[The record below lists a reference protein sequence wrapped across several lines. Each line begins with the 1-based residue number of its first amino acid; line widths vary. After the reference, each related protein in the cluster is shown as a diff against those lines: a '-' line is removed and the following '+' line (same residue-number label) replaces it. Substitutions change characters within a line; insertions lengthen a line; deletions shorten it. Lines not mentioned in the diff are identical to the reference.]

1 MGSCGRSATI
11 DDPSGGAVIE
21 QHLCSEIPEQV
32 VSVQGYCLE
41 EACNVVM
48 DSNVD
53 LSTVTDG
60 CVGEDR
66 VGSASCVDVTEGSGD
81 ALRLVG
87 ECENVDLL
95 PLEKAAEDDCQ
106 NCLGVSC
113 GSIEVP
119 CPKNGSEG
127 DFQEEGN
134 FDLPSGSLTTNDS
147 LRHCAQQDEQKG
159 DKSDVL
165 PAAGDG
171 SAVVEGNNDGAA
183 VLADAFNCVL
193 DFRDSKMSL
202 ESESMADLLVDCN
215 QQSEQEEIMGNADPL
230 ISPSPA
236 MEVPSGVLCTD
247 TEVESTS
254 DQPCD
259 QKDGEDQ
266 NSTCEE
272 KVKAFVDEEININ
285 SCVKISSSPGC
296 HRTVGSSP
304 VVDSPSP
311 AMEADACR
319 QISPSPAMKVPLGA
333 SCTNT
338 EVESTNDQPCDQKD
352 GEDQNSTCEEKV
364 KAFVDEEVNINSCV
378 KISSS
383 PGCHRTVGSSPV
395 VDSPCELALL
405 DPRREMKNGMLQI
418 EDDFCKLKD
427 CSSEE
432 TTDSTF
438 REPFYPESGLP
449 SVALITNCSSKDV
462 PDLHCKGNGVSIN
475 NNNAVDNPGQ
485 MDNYGKEAVEVD
497 WVTESIPLP
506 SQRNCRRTKFGH
518 KTQTKKASRKCKNK
532 AKVTS
537 GGMKLN
543 LEAARRKRS
552 CFSKPARSS
561 IWGLIGNIE
570 QFFEQDNELG
580 VGEAVCQELG
590 KARSKRQSRKAVKNG
605 ASTSSLSSIQKCS
618 VSTTRVRLKIKFG
631 KEVDLSCSNV
641 LIPES
646 VDGLASASQLGSGSS
661 SQKVASNAEE
671 DKISEVVGLG
681 YSESFNNDL
690 DKDGLVLNGQVAN
703 NPLENTEITEKSD
716 GDAEEPCLA
725 VPPEKV
731 VESLIQP
738 INNKG
743 MDPGTSPDSEV
754 INSIPEVQI
763 GERHQ
768 EDVHQAVLGSSKEL
782 NSKLDFTISK
792 RGKKTDKL
800 ICSSNCITE
809 DGSQCPPG
817 NSRVKHS
824 KNRRRKKNCRD
835 AVSSLELPTFT
846 EISKSVSSNELSSES
861 LPLSVETELG
871 GSAEALK
878 VKNHMEVKTSGKP
891 SVDHGFSESQGLEN
905 MLSSARPLGRK
916 LPKSLRPR
924 KVSKTKSKASDSTG
938 GKKTT
943 CASKEKQKKPINKSK
958 VKGKGASLKVT
969 CEVEDYPHPEANV
982 GNHKLDAVGK
992 INADDNRGSV
1002 NVSNLDMLSAVGLGE
1017 QLLSPRNAWV
1027 RCDDCHKWRRIPAVL
1042 ADQIDETNCTWT
1054 CKDSTDKAFA
1064 DCAIPQEKSNAEI
1077 NAELGL
1083 SDASGEEDA
1092 YEGSKNFKE
1101 LEYRPPLV
1109 SQESTFTH
1117 IFTNEFLHRS
1127 HKTQTIDEIM
1137 VCYCKPS
1144 QEGKLGCGDECLN
1157 RILNIECVQG
1167 TCPCGDHC
1175 SNQQFQKRMYASLK
1189 WFKCGKKG
1197 YGLKALQEVAQ
1208 GQFLIEYVG
1217 EVLDMQT
1224 YEARQRE
1231 YALKGHR
1238 HFYFMTLNGS
1248 EVIDASA
1255 KGNLGRFINHSCDP
1269 NCRTEKWMVNGEIC
1283 IGLFALRDIK
1293 QDEELT
1299 FDYNYVRVF
1308 GAAAKKCYCGSPNCR
1323 GYIGGGDPLNA
1334 ELIVQSD
1341 SEEEFPEPV
1350 MLTEDGEI
1358 EDAVPTPKY
1367 FNNVDTQSARH
1378 MLKDRDRLDKST
1390 AAIDSDGS
1398 PEKNSSMNPASTVSL
1413 LHSSVEMEDS
1423 KGKLPLSV
1431 RVEEISQQM
1440 EDVTG
1445 KPMPAVQQGYEKESE
1460 FADKTSIQRLET
1472 TSPLPTVS
1480 KMLQNSTGSNRES
1493 KSEIIEGRKTPKLNV
1508 SVKKGKV
1515 HANPPNGLKAE
1526 VTANRLQVSSIKH
1539 KKVEGSSNGRFE
1551 AVQEKLNELLD
1562 GDGGISKRKDATKGY
1577 LKLLFLTVAS
1587 GDRSNGEAIQSNR
1600 DLSMILDALLKT
1612 KSRAVLNDIINK
1624 NGLQMLHNIIKQYR
1638 QDFKKIPIL
1647 RKLLKVLE
1655 YLATSKILTSE
1666 HINGG
1671 PPCHGMESFR
1681 ESMLSLTEHDD
1692 KQVHQIARSFRDRW
1706 FPRPVRKHG
1715 YMDRDDNRVESHR
1728 SFNCNRFSAS
1738 HSHRHE
1744 QDLRPTE
1751 AIDCNQQSILVTTSV
1766 DADAQEGCS
1775 AESLD
1780 GVEMKGTKKR
1790 KRKSRWDQ
1798 PAETNSHSDA
1808 VMSSIGESQN
1818 IHEDVPPGFSCPV
1831 GSLNA
1836 SLNSGNSA
1844 LQNASRSG
1852 CPSDLVIGHPKEKF
1866 NSRLPV
1872 SYGMPWSVAQ
1882 QYGTPHA
1889 EFAECWVTAPGMPFY
1904 PFPPL
1909 PPYPR
1914 DNKDCQPS
1922 NTTNA
1927 MIIDQPAEVKQWD
1940 TSGMVNCCSD
1950 DMIPSTTGAN
1960 PEDSNLL
1967 FEDNKHITKRLK
1979 GDSYDLGRRY
1989 YRQQKWNNSKI
2000 DRSWFRKNAW
2010 KCNENNSSGDMCSID
2025 VDVPK
2030 ESKVT
2035 CDAEDAIC
2043 REEKGGNNIY

>member
-1 MGSCGRSATI
+1 MVEMGSCGRSAAI
-11 DDPSGGAVIE
+11 DNPSEKFIIE
-21 QHLCSEIPEQV
+21 QQQHLCLEVQEQEV
-32 VSVQGYCLE
+32 VSVVQESCLEE
-41 EACNVVM
+41 EACNVV
-48 DSNVD
+48 DSNVE
-53 LSTVTDG
+53 LSTVIDG
-60 CVGEDR
+60 CLGEDR
-66 VGSASCVDVTEGSGD
+66 VCSKRCVDVTEGSREG
-81 ALRLVG
+81 LGLGLVS
-87 ECENVDLL
+87 ECENADLL
-95 PLEKAAEDDCQ
+95 PLEKSAEDDCQ
-106 NCLGVSC
+106 NYLGVSC

-119 CPKNGSEG
+119 CVNSGSEG
-127 DFQEEGN
+127 RFLDEGN
-134 FDLPSGSLTTNDS
+134 FDLPSGSLTADDS
-147 LRHCAQQDEQKG
+147 QMYCAQLDEQKDDESWSLITDDSQRHCAQQDEQKD

-165 PAAGDG
+165 PAAGDDL
-171 SAVVEGNNDGAA
+171 AVVEGKNDVTG
-183 VLADAFNCVL
+183 VLADAFSHVH
-193 DFRDSKMSL
+193 DFRDCEVSL

-215 QQSEQEEIMGNADPL
+215 WQSEQEEIMRNTDPL
-230 ISPSPA
+230 LNVVEKCDALIVEETDACRQISPTLA
-236 MEVPSGVLCTD
+236 MEVPSGAPSGALCTD

-259 QKDGEDQ
+259 QKDGEETDVCRQISPTLAMEVPSGAFWTDTEVESTSDQPCDPKDGEDQ

-272 KVKAFVDEEININ
+272 IININ

-296 HRTVGSSP
+296 NETVGSSP
-304 VVDSPSP
+304 VV
-311 AMEADACR
+311 
-319 QISPSPAMKVPLGA
+319 G
-333 SCTNT
+333 
-338 EVESTNDQPCDQKD
+338 
-352 GEDQNSTCEEKV
+352 
-364 KAFVDEEVNINSCV
+364 F
-378 KISSS
+378 
-383 PGCHRTVGSSPV
+383 
-395 VDSPCELALL
+395 PCEPALL
-405 DPRREMKNGMLQI
+405 DPEYEMKNGMLQI
-418 EDDFCKLKD
+418 EDDACKLKD

-432 TTDSTF
+432 TTNSTF
-438 REPFYPESGLP
+438 RKPFSPESGLP
-449 SVALITNCSSKDV
+449 SVALITNCSAKDV
-462 PDLHCKGNGVSIN
+462 PDQQSKGDDVSID
-475 NNNAVDNPGQ
+475 NNNAVNNQGQ
-485 MDNYGKEAVEVD
+485 MDNDGTEAVEVD
-497 WVTESIPLP
+497 GITEGIPLP
-506 SQRNCRRTKFGH
+506 SQRNSRRTKFGR

-532 AKVTS
+532 TKVTHPN

-543 LEAARRKRS
+543 LEAARKKRS

-580 VGEAVCQELG
+580 DGEAVCQELG
-590 KARSKRQSRKAVKNG
+590 KARSKPQSGKAVKNG
-605 ASTSSLSSIQKCS
+605 ASTTSLGSVQKHS

-646 VDGLASASQLGSGSS
+646 VDGLASASYLGSGSG
-661 SQKVASNAEE
+661 SQKVAGNAD
-671 DKISEVVGLG
+671 DKISEVVALG
-681 YSESFNNDL
+681 HSESFNNDL
-690 DKDGLVLNGQVAN
+690 DKDGFVLNEQVAN
-703 NPLENTEITEKSD
+703 NPLETTEITEKSY

-731 VESLIQP
+731 VEALIEP

-754 INSIPEVQI
+754 INSIPEVQA
-763 GERHQ
+763 GEKHQ
-768 EDVHQAVLGSSKEL
+768 EDAHHAVLGSSKEL
-782 NSKLDFTISK
+782 NSKLDVTISK
-792 RGKKTDKL
+792 RGKNKEKV

-809 DGSQCPPG
+809 DGSQGPHK
-817 NSRVKHS
+817 NSRAKHS
-824 KNRRRKKNCRD
+824 KNHRRKKNCRD
-835 AVSSLELPTFT
+835 VVSSLELPTD
-846 EISKSVSSNELSSES
+846 ISKSLSSKELSPES

-871 GSAEALK
+871 GSTEALK
-878 VKNHMEVKTSGKP
+878 VKNHTDVKTSDKP
-891 SVDHGFSESQGLEN
+891 SVDHGFSDSLVAEN
-905 MLSSARPLGRK
+905 MLSSARPLERK
-916 LPKSLRPR
+916 LPKSLRAS

-938 GKKTT
+938 RKKTT
-943 CASKEKQKKPINKSK
+943 AGIRKEKQIKAINKSK
-958 VKGKGASLKVT
+958 VKGKGVSLKVT
-969 CEVEDYPHPEANV
+969 CEVEDCLHPGFFFVSEENA

-992 INADDNRGSV
+992 IIADDNRVSV
-1002 NVSNLDMLSAVGLGE
+1002 NLSNLDMLSGVGYGE

-1042 ADQIDETNCTWT
+1042 ADRIDETNCTWT
-1054 CKDSTDKAFA
+1054 CKDSSDKAFA

-1117 IFTNEFLHRS
+1117 ILTNEFLHRS

-1137 VCYCKPS
+1137 VCHCKPS

-1167 TCPCGDHC
+1167 TCPCGDRC
-1175 SNQQFQKRMYASLK
+1175 SNQQFQKHKYASLK

-1197 YGLKALQEVAQ
+1197 YGLKAIENVAQ

-1217 EVLDMQT
+1217 EVLDMQA

-1293 QDEELT
+1293 KDEELT

-1350 MLTEDGEI
+1350 MLTKDGEI
-1358 EDAVPTPKY
+1358 EDSVPTPEY
-1367 FNNVDTQSARH
+1367 FNNVDTQSAKH
-1378 MLKDRDRLDKST
+1378 MLKDRDILDNST
-1390 AAIDSDGS
+1390 TAIDSDGS
-1398 PEKNSSMNPASTVSL
+1398 LEKERSMNPASAVSL
-1413 LHSSVEMEDS
+1413 LHSSAEMEDS
-1423 KGKLPLSV
+1423 KGKLQSSV
-1431 RVEEISQQM
+1431 QVEEISQQM
-1440 EDVTG
+1440 EDVTS
-1445 KPMPAVQQGYEKESE
+1445 KPMPAVHQGYEKESE
-1460 FADKTSIQRLET
+1460 FADKTSSIQRLDT
-1472 TSPLPTVS
+1472 TSPLTTVS
-1480 KMLQNSTGSNRES
+1480 KMLPNSAGSNRES
-1493 KSEIIEGRKTPKLNV
+1493 KSEIIGGRKTPKLKG

-1515 HANPPNGLKAE
+1515 HANPPNGLKTE
-1526 VTANRLQVSSIKH
+1526 VTANRLQVPSIKH

-1587 GDRSNGEAIQSNR
+1587 GDRINGEAIQSNR

-1624 NGLQMLHNIIKQYR
+1624 NGLQMLHNIMKQYR
-1638 QDFKKIPIL
+1638 HDFKKIPIL

-1655 YLATSKILTSE
+1655 FLEAGKILTYE

-1671 PPCHGMESFR
+1671 PPCRGMESFR
-1681 ESMLSLTEHDD
+1681 ESMLSLTEHED
-1692 KQVHQIARSFRDRW
+1692 KQVHQIARNFRDRW
-1706 FPRPVRKHG
+1706 FPRHARKHG

-1728 SFNCNRFSAS
+1728 SFKCNRFSAS
-1738 HSHRHE
+1738 QSYRHE
-1744 QDLRPTE
+1744 QDLKTTE
-1751 AIDCNQQSILVTTSV
+1751 ASDCSQQSMLVTTPV
-1766 DADAQEGCS
+1766 DAEAREGFPVQ
-1775 AESLD
+1775 SLD
-1780 GVEMKGTKKR
+1780 GVETKTAEKR

-1798 PAETNSHSDA
+1798 PAETNSHSDV

-1836 SLNSGNSA
+1836 SLNSGNLA

-1852 CPSDLVIGHPKEKF
+1852 CPSDIIIGHPKEKF
-1866 NSRLPV
+1866 NSCLAV
-1872 SYGMPWSVAQ
+1872 SFGMPWSVAQ

-1889 EFAECWVTAPGMPFY
+1889 EFPECWVTAPGMPFN

-1922 NTTNA
+1922 NTNA
-1927 MIIDQPAEVKQWD
+1927 MIIDQPAEVEQGD
-1940 TSGMVNCCSD
+1940 TSGMVNCRSD
-1950 DMIPSTTGAN
+1950 DMIPSTTGVN

-1967 FEDNKHITKRLK
+1967 FEDNKHISKRLK
-1979 GDSYDLGRRY
+1979 GDSNDLGTRY
-1989 YRQQKWNNSKI
+1989 FRQQKI
-2000 DRSWFRKNAW
+2000 HRPWFKRNAW
-2010 KCNENNSSGDMCSID
+2010 KCDENNSSGDMCSID
-2025 VDVPK
+2025 VGDVPK

-2043 REEKGGNNIY
+2043 REE

>member
-1 MGSCGRSATI
+1 MIEMGSCGRSATI
-11 DDPSGGAVIE
+11 DDPSGGSVIE
-21 QHLCSEIPEQV
+21 QHLCSEVPEQV
-32 VSVQGYCLE
+32 VSVQESCLD
-41 EACNVVM
+41 EACNVM

-53 LSTVTDG
+53 FSTVTNG
-60 CVGEDR
+60 CVGEDC
-66 VGSASCVDVTEGSGD
+66 VGSASCVDVTEGSGEGL
-81 ALRLVG
+81 ALEN
-87 ECENVDLL
+87 ECENAVLL
-95 PLEKAAEDDCQ
+95 PLEKAAEDDCR

-119 CPKNGSEG
+119 CQNGGSEG
-127 DFQEEGN
+127 SFMDEGN
-134 FDLPSGSLTTNDS
+134 FDFPSESLAIDDLP
-147 LRHCAQQDEQKG
+147 RHCAQQHEQRD
-159 DKSDVL
+159 DKSDIL
-165 PAAGDG
+165 PTAGDE
-171 SAVVEGNNDGAA
+171 SVAVEGKNYDGG
-183 VLADAFNCVL
+183 VFADDFSRVL
-193 DFRDSKMSL
+193 DFRDSEMSL
-202 ESESMADLLVDCN
+202 ESESVADLLVNCN
-215 QQSEQEEIMGNADPL
+215 QQNEQEEIMRIADPSSNVEKSVDL
-230 ISPSPA
+230 IEKETDVCMQISA
-236 MEVPSGVLCTD
+236 TLATEVGALSTD

-266 NSTCEE
+266 NGTCEE
-272 KVKAFVDEEININ
+272 KVKAFVDKEITNII

-296 HRTVGSSP
+296 HG
-304 VVDSPSP
+304 
-311 AMEADACR
+311 
-319 QISPSPAMKVPLGA
+319 
-333 SCTNT
+333 
-338 EVESTNDQPCDQKD
+338 
-352 GEDQNSTCEEKV
+352 
-364 KAFVDEEVNINSCV
+364 
-378 KISSS
+378 
-383 PGCHRTVGSSPV
+383 TVGSSPV
-395 VDSPCELALL
+395 VDSPCEPAVL
-405 DPRREMKNGMLQI
+405 DPECEMKNGMPQI
-418 EDDFCKLKD
+418 GNFCKLKD
-427 CSSEE
+427 CSSEQA
-432 TTDSTF
+432 TNSTF
-438 REPFYPESGLP
+438 SKLFSPELGLP

-462 PDLHCKGNGVSIN
+462 PDLHCKGDDISIKN
-475 NNNAVDNPGQ
+475 DNNAVDNPGQ
-485 MDNYGKEAVEVD
+485 TDNDGKEAFEVD
-497 WVTESIPLP
+497 CITESVPVP
-506 SQRNCRRTKFGH
+506 SQRNSRRTKFGR
-518 KTQTKKASRKCKNK
+518 KTQTKKPSRKGKNK
-532 AKVTS
+532 TKETHPNK
-537 GGMKLN
+537 GMRLN
-543 LEAARRKRS
+543 LEAARKKRS

-561 IWGLIGNIE
+561 IWGLISNIE

-580 VGEAVCQELG
+580 VSEAVCQELG
-590 KARSKRQSRKAVKNG
+590 KVRSKRQRGKVIKNG
-605 ASTSSLSSIQKCS
+605 ASTSSLSSVQNCS

-646 VDGLASASQLGSGSS
+646 VVASTSASDLESGSGS
-661 SQKVASNAEE
+661 QNVASNAE
-671 DKISEVVGLG
+671 DKISEVVALG
-681 YSESFNNDL
+681 NLESVNNDL
-690 DKDGLVLNGQVAN
+690 DKGGLVLNGQVAN
-703 NPLENTEITEKSD
+703 NPAVNTEEKSD

-725 VPPEKV
+725 VPAEKM
-731 VESLIQP
+731 VETLIEP

-754 INSIPEVQI
+754 INSIPEVQV

-768 EDVHQAVLGSSKEL
+768 EDLHVAVLGSSKEL
-782 NSKLDFTISK
+782 NSKLDVAISK
-792 RGKKTDKL
+792 RGKKKDRL

-809 DGSQCPPG
+809 DGTQGP
-817 NSRVKHS
+817 SRNNRAKYS
-824 KNRRRKKNCRD
+824 KNRRRKKNCSD

-846 EISKSVSSNELSSES
+846 EISKSVSGKELSSES
-861 LPLSVETELG
+861 MLLSGDTELG
-871 GSAEALK
+871 GSAEASK
-878 VKNHMEVKTSGKP
+878 VKNQMDVKTSNIS
-891 SVDHGFSESQGLEN
+891 SVDHGISESQISEN
-905 MLSSARPLGRK
+905 ILSSARPLGRK
-916 LPKSLRPR
+916 LPKSLRPS
-924 KVSKTKSKASDSTG
+924 KVSKTKSKASDPTG
-938 GKKTT
+938 KKKTT
-943 CASKEKQKKPINKSK
+943 CTRKEKQKKPINKSE
-958 VKGKGASLKVT
+958 VKGKRASLKVT
-969 CEVEDYPHPEANV
+969 SEVEDQPHPEANV
-982 GNHKLDAVGK
+982 GNHNLDAVGK
-992 INADDNRGSV
+992 INADDNRVSV
-1002 NVSNLDMLSAVGLGE
+1002 NVSNLDMVPGVGLGE
-1017 QLLSPRNAWV
+1017 QLVSPRNAWV

-1042 ADQIDETNCTWT
+1042 ADLIDETNCTWT
-1054 CKDSTDKAFA
+1054 CKDSRDGAFA
-1064 DCAIPQEKSNAEI
+1064 DCDIPQEKSNAEI

-1092 YEGSKNFKE
+1092 CEGSKSFKE
-1101 LEYRPPLV
+1101 LEYRPPLF

-1127 HKTQTIDEIM
+1127 HKTQTIDEVM
-1137 VCYCKPS
+1137 VCHCKPP

-1167 TCPCGDHC
+1167 TCPCGDCC
-1175 SNQQFQKRMYASLK
+1175 SNQQFQKRKYAGLR

-1197 YGLKALQEVAQ
+1197 YGLKALADVAQ

-1217 EVLDMQT
+1217 EVLDMHT

-1283 IGLFALRDIK
+1283 IGLFALKDIK

-1323 GYIGGGDPLNA
+1323 GYIGGGDPLNT

-1358 EDAVPTPKY
+1358 EDSVPTPKN
-1367 FNNVDTQSARH
+1367 FDNVDTLSTRH
-1378 MLKDRDRLDKST
+1378 MLKGRDVLDKSAT
-1390 AAIDSDGS
+1390 AIDSDGS
-1398 PEKNSSMNPASTVSL
+1398 PEKESSMNHTSSVSL
-1413 LHSSVEMEDS
+1413 LHSSTEMEDS
-1423 KGKLPLSV
+1423 KGKLPSSV
-1431 RVEEISQQM
+1431 QVEEFSQQM
-1440 EDVTG
+1440 EDVTS
-1445 KPMPAVQQGYEKESE
+1445 KPMPVQQRYEKESE
-1460 FADKTSIQRLET
+1460 FADKISSIKKLET
-1472 TSPLPTVS
+1472 TSPIRTVS
-1480 KMLQNSTGSNRES
+1480 KMLPYSTGSSRES
-1493 KSEIIEGRKTPKLNV
+1493 KSETIEGRKTNKLNV

-1587 GDRSNGEAIQSNR
+1587 SDRINGEAIQSNR

-1624 NGLQMLHNIIKQYR
+1624 NGLQMLHNIMKQYR

-1655 YLATSKILTSE
+1655 YLAASKILTSE

-1692 KQVHQIARSFRDRW
+1692 KQVHQIARNFRDRW
-1706 FPRPVRKHG
+1706 FPRHIRKHG
-1715 YMDRDDNRVESHR
+1715 YLDRDDNRVESHR

-1738 HSHRHE
+1738 HIHRHE
-1744 QDLRPTE
+1744 QDLRATE
-1751 AIDCNQQSILVTTSV
+1751 AIDCSQQTMLVTTPV
-1766 DADAQEGCS
+1766 DADAR
-1775 AESLD
+1775 ESCPTQPLD
-1780 GVEMKGTKKR
+1780 GIEIKGAKKR

-1798 PAETNSHSDA
+1798 PAETNLHSDA
-1808 VMSSIGESQN
+1808 VLSSVGESQN
-1818 IHEDVPPGFSCPV
+1818 IHEDVPPGFSCRI
-1831 GSLNA
+1831 GSLNT
-1836 SLNSGNSA
+1836 SLNSGNLG
-1844 LQNASRSG
+1844 LQNASHSG
-1852 CPSDLVIGHPKEKF
+1852 CPTDLVIGHPKEKF
-1866 NSRLPV
+1866 NSRLPI
-1872 SYGMPWSVAQ
+1872 SYGMPWCVAQ
-1882 QYGTPHA
+1882 QHGTPHA
-1889 EFAECWVTAPGMPFY
+1889 EFPECWVTAPGMPFN

-1909 PPYPR
+1909 PSYPR

-1922 NTTNA
+1922 NITDA
-1927 MIIDQPAEVKQWD
+1927 MIIDQSAEVKQGD
-1940 TSGMVNCCSD
+1940 IGGIVNCCSD

-1967 FEDNKHITKRLK
+1967 FEDNMHITKRLK
-1979 GDSYDLGRRY
+1979 GDSNDLGRWY
-1989 YRQQKWNNSKI
+1989 FRQQKWNNTKI
-2000 DRSWFRKNAW
+2000 HRPWFKKDAW
-2010 KCNENNSSGDMCSID
+2010 KCNENNSNGDMCSID

-2043 REEKGGNNIY
+2043 REEKDGNNIY